1 MAFEGVTDKKNQQT
15 SYQRSQTFDAGPD
28 RGGGIERVAKS
39 KRKKQTAAKAK
50 KAIDKE
56 QALRK
61 LVADNPYNIRIPSG
75 RIPRGIPYATPI
87 NFALNIS
94 SPSRQR
100 RLNESVKY
108 FDELEKISEKDKT
121 GRYTK
126 DETGYK
132 NYMRDRLAGVIDA
145 SGNPLDSRGDSPLIY
160 DDYMD
165 AQIMRKTPQGIMTQ
179 NIMEEEKSP
188 TPQDFTQRVIYDAY
202 GAKDGGRAE
211 YRVGGVSGREYDQQ
225 PKQQKTLAPTGGGG
239 TDASQT
245 SFVPPPA
252 SGGSGI
258 ASINK
263 TSLAPETNKQDM
275 KKNIFKSILGFAGNR
290 ALNAMGVPTKDLQKL
305 IAIKGL
311 FDNTK
316 DLYGMA
322 APKNNFDAEAII
334 EEHNQKVLGDDSPE
348 GKQIN
353 QGTIQAI
360 DSLKNTMEFDVD
372 TIIRNPSIDDRLEG
386 VSPET
391 IRSIYDQVSLPGQ
404 RPVMAAYGG
413 RIPAAFG
420 GIMDTETGRRGYFLG
435 SIKKAF
441 KGVAKAAKKVLGS
454 DLGKAALLG
463 LGGYYLGGGQ
473 KLGGAFF
480 KGKFGDEFGFG
491 NLLKSGTAGAKKL
504 FYGGGDYEDDEFNPY
519 KGILTLS
526 AVPFAAKA
534 LNIGQPK
541 EQTLGGG
548 GGGERLIDPLTKQ
561 EVLPAQLRSN
571 LNMAIEEAGN
581 DPVKLAAINE
591 AYPFL
596 NLGDYLPYPTYG
608 VKDGGRIGF
617 SEGGWEAEWDEIYE
631 DYKLKQIKLGEE
643 YVSKEEFID
652 MHRDNN
658 AHAQGGRIGA
668 QEGGLMNLG
677 GMEKDY
683 RNNGGFV
690 AIGGEE
696 RADDVP
702 ARLSR
707 NEFVF
712 TADAVRGAG
721 GGDIDRGAEIM
732 ENVMK
737 NLEQGGKMSEES
749 QGNAGAQEM
758 FSVSERIGEVL

>member
-1 MAFEGVTDKKNQQT
+1 VAFADVQKEKDQQT
-15 SYQRSQTFDAGPD
+15 NYQRSQTFDAGPD

-75 RIPRGIPYATPI
+75 RIPRGIPYAAPI

-179 NIMEEEKSP
+179 DIMEEEKSP

-290 ALNAMGVPTKDLQKL
+290 ALNSMGVPTRDLQKL
-305 IAIKGL
+305 IAAKGL
-311 FDNTK
+311 YDQTK

-454 DLGKAALLG
+454 DLGKAALFAG
-463 LGGYYLGGGQ
+463 LGSYGLGIGPFAKGGTFENLGGS
-473 KLGGAFF
+473 
-480 KGKFGDEFGFG
+480 GF
-491 NLLKSGTAGAKKL
+491 LKSGAKKL
-504 FYGGGDYEDDEFNPY
+504 FMGGGDYDDNEFNPF
-519 KGILTLS
+519 KIGIAGLSALPLLGIGTKAKQDTLS
-526 AVPFAAKA
+526 GMTDRG
-534 LNIGQPK
+534 GQ
-541 EQTLGGG
+541 
-548 GGGERLIDPLTKQ
+548 LIDPLTKQ
-561 EVLPAQLRSN
+561 EVTPTQLRSN
-571 LNMAIEEAGN
+571 LNMAIEEAGD
-581 DPVKLAAINE
+581 DPVKIAAINE

-596 NLGDYLPYPTYG
+596 NLGQNLPYPKYG

-683 RNNGGFV
+683 RNEGGFV
-690 AIGGEE
+690 ALGGEE

>member
-1 MAFEGVTDKKNQQT
+1 MAFENVKEQKDKQAT
-15 SYQRSQTFDAGPD
+15 ARREQRRGPEP
-28 RGGGIERVAKS
+28 GGGAEAVSVTNKRIAES
-39 KRKKQTAAKAK
+39 KRGKEQTKVTKDAIK
-50 KAIDKE
+50 KA
-56 QALRK
+56 QALSA
-61 LVADNPYNIRIPSG
+61 LVDNPYDIRIPSG
-75 RIPRGIPYATPI
+75 RIPRGIPYAVPI
-87 NFALNIS
+87 NFSLDVFAPN
-94 SPSRQR
+94 RQK
-100 RLNESVKY
+100 RLNKMVKY
-108 FDELEKISEKDKT
+108 FDELENIEDR
-121 GRYTK
+121 GYTK
-126 DETGYK
+126 DAEGYNK
-132 NYMRDRLAGVIDA
+132 YMKDRMAGIIDA
-145 SGNPLDSRGDSPLIY
+145 SGNLLDSRGDIPLIY

-188 TPQDFTQRVIYDAY
+188 TPQDFTQRIIYDAY

-211 YRVGGVSGREYDQQ
+211 YRVGGVSGREYNQQ

-239 TDASQT
+239 TDALQT

-252 SGGSGI
+252 SGGGSGI

-263 TSLAPETNKQDM
+263 TSLAPETNRQDM
-275 KKNIFKSILGFAGNR
+275 KRNIFKSILAFAGNR
-290 ALNAMGVPTKDLQKL
+290 ALNSMGVPTQDLQKL

-311 FDNTK
+311 YDQTK

-322 APKNNFDAEAII
+322 APNMYQDETLIPG
-334 EEHNQKVLGDDSPE
+334 LGQMPEDELPTRMDSPDDITDSFEVADLTNLQKKMLDKRKPMIDAIGIE
-348 GKQIN
+348 GVHDSIKQ
-353 QGTIQAI
+353 
-360 DSLKNTMEFDVD
+360 FDD
-372 TIIRNPSIDDRLEG
+372 DNNPSTLED
-386 VSPET
+386 VKQ
-391 IRSIYDQVSLPGQ
+391 YYQ
-404 RPVMAAYGG
+404 MAANGG
-413 RIPAAFG
+413 RIGAAFG
-420 GIMDTETGRRGYFLG
+420 GIMDTATGRKAYGLG
-435 SIKKAF
+435 SLFKSIKKAT
-441 KGVAKAAKKVLGS
+441 KKVLGS
-454 DLGKAALLG
+454 DLGKIALTA

-473 KLGGAFF
+473 KLGGAKFF
-480 KGKFGDEFGFG
+480 ENRFGDEFDFK
-491 NLLKSGTAGAKKL
+491 NLLKRKGFKQLLSKDSEG
-504 FYGGGDYEDDEFNPY
+504 EEFDPF
-519 KGILTLS
+519 KGIMTIS

-541 EQTLGGG
+541 EETLGGG
-548 GGGERLIDPLTKQ
+548 GGGGRLIDPLTQQ
-561 EVLPAQLRSN
+561 EVTPAQLRSN
-571 LNMAIEEAGN
+571 LSMAIEDAGD
-581 DPVKLAAINE
+581 DPVKIAAINE

-631 DYKLKQIKLGEE
+631 DYKLKQIELGKE

-658 AHAQGGRIGA
+658 AQGGRIGA
-668 QEGGLMNLG
+668 QEGGLMDLG

-683 RNNGGFV
+683 RNEGGFV

-721 GGDIDRGAEIM
+721 GGDIDKGAEIM
-732 ENVMK
+732 ENVMQ

-758 FSVSERIGEVL
+758 FSVSERIGEVF

>member
-1 MAFEGVTDKKNQQT
+1 VAFADVQKEKDQQT
-15 SYQRSQTFDAGPD
+15 NYQRSQTFDAGPD

-75 RIPRGIPYATPI
+75 RIPRGIPYAAPI

-179 NIMEEEKSP
+179 DIMEEEKSP

-245 SFVPPPA
+245 SFVSPPA

-316 DLYGMA
+316 
-322 APKNNFDAEAII
+322 
-334 EEHNQKVLGDDSPE
+334 
-348 GKQIN
+348 
-353 QGTIQAI
+353 
-360 DSLKNTMEFDVD
+360 
-372 TIIRNPSIDDRLEG
+372 
-386 VSPET
+386 
-391 IRSIYDQVSLPGQ
+391 
-404 RPVMAAYGG
+404 
-413 RIPAAFG
+413 
-420 GIMDTETGRRGYFLG
+420 
-435 SIKKAF
+435 
-441 KGVAKAAKKVLGS
+441 
-454 DLGKAALLG
+454 
-463 LGGYYLGGGQ
+463 
-473 KLGGAFF
+473 
-480 KGKFGDEFGFG
+480 
-491 NLLKSGTAGAKKL
+491 
-504 FYGGGDYEDDEFNPY
+504 
-519 KGILTLS
+519 
-526 AVPFAAKA
+526 
-534 LNIGQPK
+534 
-541 EQTLGGG
+541 
-548 GGGERLIDPLTKQ
+548 
-561 EVLPAQLRSN
+561 
-571 LNMAIEEAGN
+571 
-581 DPVKLAAINE
+581 
-591 AYPFL
+591 
-596 NLGDYLPYPTYG
+596 
-608 VKDGGRIGF
+608 
-617 SEGGWEAEWDEIYE
+617 
-631 DYKLKQIKLGEE
+631 
-643 YVSKEEFID
+643 
-652 MHRDNN
+652 
-658 AHAQGGRIGA
+658 
-668 QEGGLMNLG
+668 
-677 GMEKDY
+677 
-683 RNNGGFV
+683 
-690 AIGGEE
+690 
-696 RADDVP
+696 
-702 ARLSR
+702 
-707 NEFVF
+707 
-712 TADAVRGAG
+712 
-721 GGDIDRGAEIM
+721 
-732 ENVMK
+732 
-737 NLEQGGKMSEES
+737 
-749 QGNAGAQEM
+749 
-758 FSVSERIGEVL
+758 